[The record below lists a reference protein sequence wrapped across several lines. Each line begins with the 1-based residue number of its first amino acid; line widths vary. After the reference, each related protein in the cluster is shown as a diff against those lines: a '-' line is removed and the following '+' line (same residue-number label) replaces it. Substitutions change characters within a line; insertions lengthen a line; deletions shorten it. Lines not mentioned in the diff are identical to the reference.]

1 MQNIVE
7 RLQSE
12 ESALPHKQRRL
23 AQYMLRN
30 SGDMCYLT
38 LRQLAERAGVSEVT
52 VLRLCRALGLDGF
65 NAMKEGFRLYQQALR
80 ESYRELADSAARRPI
95 DPGDKTAMLLHCF
108 ETEMHNVG
116 KFSKLF
122 SPEQYFPLARRIAQ
136 SRSVVVCGAEISH
149 TLAQFLQQ
157 KLTFMGL
164 SAFAPPIDRPAEL
177 QAILSRFGSEDTLIA
192 LSFPNYDQSLPNII
206 GFVRQRGAAVYGF
219 TDHPDSPLS
228 PLCDR
233 CLYCQTGSVM
243 AVNSMTV
250 PFMAACL
257 LVSAVALELPA
268 GQRQAALRES
278 MRFCDIRERLT

>member
-1 MQNIVE
+1 
-7 RLQSE
+7 
-12 ESALPHKQRRL
+12 
-23 AQYMLRN
+23 
-30 SGDMCYLT
+30 
-38 LRQLAERAGVSEVT
+38 
-52 VLRLCRALGLDGF
+52 
-65 NAMKEGFRLYQQALR
+65 
-80 ESYRELADSAARRPI
+80 
-95 DPGDKTAMLLHCF
+95 
-108 ETEMHNVG
+108 
-116 KFSKLF
+116 
-122 SPEQYFPLARRIAQ
+122 
-136 SRSVVVCGAEISH
+136 
-149 TLAQFLQQ
+149 
-157 KLTFMGL
+157 MGL

-177 QAILSRFGSEDTLIA
+177 QAILSRFGPEDTLIA

-278 MRFCDIRERLT
+278 MRFRDIRERLT

>member
-12 ESALPHKQRRL
+12 ESALPHKQ
-23 AQYMLRN
+23 
-30 SGDMCYLT
+30 
-38 LRQLAERAGVSEVT
+38 RQLAERAGVSEVT

-80 ESYRELADSAARRPI
+80 DNYHKMAGGTACRTI

-122 SPEQYFPLARRIAQ
+122 SPEQYFPIARRIAQ
-136 SRSVVVCGAEISH
+136 SRSVVVCGAEITY

-177 QAILSRFGSEDTLIA
+177 QALLSRFGPEDTLIA

-278 MRFCDIRERLT
+278 MRFRDIRERLT